1 MKDERLIA
9 QRIVEGCEF
18 DWNKVLRFCNK
29 YSRYENQDYDNE
41 ISVFEFEDE
50 SKIIMDGVARK
61 VTRQ

>member
-9 QRIVEGCEF
+9 QRIVESCEF

-29 YSRYENQDYDNE
+29 YSLYEEQDYDNE